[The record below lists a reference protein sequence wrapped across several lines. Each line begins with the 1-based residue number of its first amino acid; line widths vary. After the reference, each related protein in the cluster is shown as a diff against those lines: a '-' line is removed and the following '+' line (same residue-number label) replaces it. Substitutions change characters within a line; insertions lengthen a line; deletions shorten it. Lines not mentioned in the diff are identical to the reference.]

1 MKMKKVISI
10 ALALVLAI
18 GMLAGCGGG
27 SGSEAAQNFA
37 ETDEK
42 LTLTWLGYP
51 VSHGCEEGTYPE
63 TVLEERFNV
72 DIKPLF
78 YEQGTYQDKK
88 TMLMAGGE
96 VPDLVYELDPI
107 NVFADADQDLIVEL
121 PYETIEKYAPQLYA
135 YLNEYSPAVWSYSR
149 YEDTNWGV
157 PNVDHAG
164 GMSGTVV
171 YRADWLEKF
180 GLDVPETLDEMHD
193 ALYKFVHEDPDGN
206 GKDDTYGMAPYQPSY
221 HKYFSE
227 IFGAYGVLP
236 FDWQEVDGKI
246 VYGGL
251 REETEDALQLLA
263 DWYKDGLIHPDFI
276 AGVETSKLYTGGQLG
291 YMTDSRYQ
299 DPTVSSSRI
308 ATIRQRTP
316 SAKEAFALPP
326 KGPDGLRGTR
336 IWGVACHVAS
346 FGKTEGYGAK
356 VPRMLQMFEGMFT
369 DDALMTQVRLGEENK
384 HYVNVD
390 GAATQSMYTW
400 DMTPEYRDGNERR
413 LAGLAGSFNGPSFFS
428 PIAPKDELYTNT
440 LSDAYKTWIDTY
452 TSEDAVLHDAFFKVD
467 VISSAADY
475 MEDLRNKQ
483 MKLISDIIQG
493 TKPAD
498 QYIEE
503 FTKLWN
509 SGGGEEML
517 AEAREYQ
524 DTVEQIYKEL
534 KIK

>member
-1 MKMKKVISI
+1 MKVVI
-10 ALALVLAI
+10 L
-18 GMLAGCGGG
+18 G
-27 SGSEAAQNFA
+27 SGSKGNCTYIETKTKKILIDAGLSLLQVRNRLAQKGIIFS
-37 ETDEK
+37 
-42 LTLTWLGYP
+42 G
-51 VSHGCEEGTYPE
+51 V
-63 TVLEERFNV
+63 
-72 DIKPLF
+72 
-78 YEQGTYQDKK
+78 
-88 TMLMAGGE
+88 
-96 VPDLVYELDPI
+96 DLVLITHEHIDHIHYLSSILNKTKATLCI
-107 NVFADADQDLIVEL
+107 NEATFHDANRRLSGALTHERVRFIKQDM
-121 PYETIEKYAPQLYA
+121 KY
-135 YLNEYSPAVWSYSR
+135 
-149 YEDTNWGV
+149 
-157 PNVDHAG
+157 
-164 GMSGTVV
+164 
-171 YRADWLEKF
+171 
-180 GLDVPETLDEMHD
+180 TLDELSFIPLALSHD
-193 ALYKFVHEDPDGN
+193 ATNCYGFV
-206 GKDDTYGMAPYQPSY
+206 
-221 HKYFSE
+221 
-227 IFGAYGVLP
+227 
-236 FDWQEVDGKI
+236 
-246 VYGGL
+246 L

-308 ATIRQRTP
+308 ASIRQRTP

-467 VISSAADY
+467 VIASAADY